1 MASLEHIDG
10 KYYARISIWNSAIKK
25 VKPKRVPLRT
35 DVKGTALQR
44 LKKVQKTE
52 PDIKS
57 GIIDNINEYFPWLN
71 CAGKSRIVGYT
82 LEKAISEYLIY
93 LKNNGAKKTTIERA
107 SYCLQNLLTVLG
119 RDFCIETISPASIE
133 TFKSYYINKLTD
145 NGININLTRI
155 RAFIN
160 WCADVKEIIPKK
172 PKVTFI
178 KVPKKHPSYLT
189 EENLKYIIK
198 SDGISSHNKKVYKM
212 YWETGMRLREPFKG
226 RVEGERLIIEPED
239 SKTGILREIHLQP
252 HHIDTIQ
259 EMQKRLKDS
268 SKTFMNF
275 SGYYSKLFKKVM
287 RKMGRPHLHFHNLRD
302 TFAIMRYLETRDIY
316 QVSKELGHSTVK
328 VTEKYTTFN
337 TRKLE
342 EDFPSLA
349 KNYIDREPRRFSILP
364 VSIIPVEENNIPFVE
379 GTMA

>member
-25 VKPKRVPLRT
+25 VKPRRVPLRT

-57 GIIDNINEYFPWLN
+57 GIIDNFIEYFPWLN

-133 TFKSYYINKLTD
+133 TFKSHYINKLTD

-178 KVPKKHPSYLT
+178 RVPKKHPSYLT
-189 EENLKYIIK
+189 EDNLKYIIK
-198 SDGISSHNKKVYKM
+198 SNSISDHNKKVYKM
-212 YWETGMRLREPFKG
+212 YLETGMRLREPFKG
-226 RVEGERLIIEPED
+226 RVEGEWLIIEPED

-259 EMQKRLKDS
+259 EMQKKLKDS

-316 QVSKELGHSTVK
+316 QVSKELGYSSVK
-328 VTEKYTTFN
+328 MTEKYTRFN

-342 EDFPSLA
+342 ENFPSLTN
-349 KNYIDREPRRFSILP
+349 NYIDREPRRFSILP
-364 VSIIPVEENNIPFVE
+364 VSILPVEDNNIPFVE
-379 GTMA
+379 GTAA

>member
-25 VKPKRVPLRT
+25 VKPRRVPLRT

-82 LEKAISEYLIY
+82 LEKALSEYLIY

-133 TFKSYYINKLTD
+133 TFKSYYIKKLTD

-178 KVPKKHPSYLT
+178 RVPKKHPSYLT

-198 SDGISSHNKKVYKM
+198 SDGISAHNKKVYKM

-226 RVEGERLIIEPED
+226 RVEGEWLIIEPED

-259 EMQKRLKDS
+259 EMQKRLKES

-364 VSIIPVEENNIPFVE
+364 VSILPVEDNNILFVE
-379 GTMA
+379 GTKA

>member
-1 MASLEHIDG
+1 
-10 KYYARISIWNSAIKK
+10 
-25 VKPKRVPLRT
+25 
-35 DVKGTALQR
+35 
-44 LKKVQKTE
+44 
-52 PDIKS
+52 
-57 GIIDNINEYFPWLN
+57 
-71 CAGKSRIVGYT
+71 
-82 LEKAISEYLIY
+82 
-93 LKNNGAKKTTIERA
+93 
-107 SYCLQNLLTVLG
+107 
-119 RDFCIETISPASIE
+119 
-133 TFKSYYINKLTD
+133 
-145 NGININLTRI
+145 
-155 RAFIN
+155 
-160 WCADVKEIIPKK
+160 
-172 PKVTFI
+172 
-178 KVPKKHPSYLT
+178 
-189 EENLKYIIK
+189 
-198 SDGISSHNKKVYKM
+198 M

-226 RVEGERLIIEPED
+226 RVDGEWLIIEPED

-259 EMQKRLKDS
+259 EMQKRLKES

-349 KNYIDREPRRFSILP
+349 KNYIDREPTRFSILP
-364 VSIIPVEENNIPFVE
+364 VSILPVEDNNILFVE
-379 GTMA
+379 GTTE

>member
-1 MASLEHIDG
+1 
-10 KYYARISIWNSAIKK
+10 
-25 VKPKRVPLRT
+25 VKPRRVPLRT

-52 PDIKS
+52 QDIKS
-57 GIIDNINEYFPWLN
+57 GIIDNFKEYFPWLN
-71 CAGKSRIVGYT
+71 SEGKSRIVGYT
-82 LEKAISEYLIY
+82 LEKAISEYLVY
-93 LKNNGAKKTTIERA
+93 LKNNGAKETTIQRA
-107 SYCLQNLLTVLG
+107 SYCLTNLLTVLG
-119 RDFCIETISPASIE
+119 RNFCIETISPASIE
-133 TFKSYYINKLTD
+133 TFKSHYKRKLTD

-172 PKVTFI
+172 LKVTFI
-178 KVPKKHPSYLT
+178 KVPKKQPAYLT
-189 EENLKYIIK
+189 EKELKYIIN
-198 SDGISSHNKKVYKM
+198 SYDISIHYKRVYNM

-226 RVEGERLIIEPED
+226 RVEGEWLIIEPED

-259 EMQKRLKDS
+259 EMQKRLKES

-364 VSIIPVEENNIPFVE
+364 VSILPVEDNNILFVE
-379 GTMA
+379 GTKT

>member
-1 MASLEHIDG
+1 M
-10 KYYARISIWNSAIKK
+10 N
-25 VKPKRVPLRT
+25 
-35 DVKGTALQR
+35 
-44 LKKVQKTE
+44 
-52 PDIKS
+52 
-57 GIIDNINEYFPWLN
+57 
-71 CAGKSRIVGYT
+71 T
-82 LEKAISEYLIY
+82 LVY
-93 LKNNGAKKTTIERA
+93 LKTNGAKEITAERA
-107 SYCLQNLLTVLG
+107 SYCFDNLLTVLG
-119 RDFCIETISPASIE
+119 RDFNIDSITPADIEK
-133 TFKSYYINKLTD
+133 FKSHYKGTLTD

-172 PKVTFI
+172 LKVTFI
-178 KVPKKHPSYLT
+178 KVPKKQPAYLT
-189 EENLKYIIK
+189 EQDLQSIISIDIINDYWK
-198 SDGISSHNKKVYKM
+198 RVLRM

-226 RVEGERLIIEPED
+226 RVEGEWLIIEPED

-349 KNYIDREPRRFSILP
+349 SNYIDRKPRRCSILP
-364 VSIIPVEENNIPFVE
+364 VGILPVEDNNLHFIE
-379 GTMA
+379 GKTT